1 MKKLLMFST
10 MLCIGAM
17 AFGQKQQTDSKTL
30 EVNFT
35 PLGGSPVSINGIKF
49 RKFTDD
55 YNAIRLEVFLGMNSD
70 KSVSM
75 QEGENGNVDNP
86 NELTYS
92 KNSGFDLSIRPG
104 IEKHFDG
111 TSRLS
116 PYVGAALNI
125 DYSSSSSTEEYWGP
139 NKQAALI
146 DVNPDNDFNDY
157 AVWDQT
163 VKDGSFGFGLA
174 GLAGMDFYFADN
186 IYLGVE
192 FGFGLNFTSMGAT
205 KYSSSDDAAWALSD
219 LSGNGI
225 ETNWGNGQYD
235 IVDSNGVPLD
245 EIDNIETRD
254 NEKNGTEFNLGPIVN
269 GALRLGF
276 TF

>member
-75 QEGENGNVDNP
+75 QEGENGLVDDP

-125 DYSSSSSTEEYWGP
+125 DYSSSSSTEEYWSP
-139 NKQAALI
+139 NEQGSLT
-146 DVNPDNDFNDY
+146 DVNPDNDFDDY

-219 LSGNGI
+219 LTGNGI

-235 IVDSNGVPLD
+235 IIDSNGVPLD